1 MVRLVSQRLVLQL
14 LLAAAVLVA
23 QGGPT
28 VPVVTALPL
37 LARLVAVVAVT
48 AVVLLV
54 LLVQLHLAQAVTT
67 LMALAAAL
75 PTGEMEQLAVAE
87 QVVMALQPVVR
98 AAMEQT

>member
-1 MVRLVSQRLVLQL
+1 MVLRVSQRLVLQL
-14 LLAAAVLVA
+14 PLAAAVLVA
-23 QGGPT
+23 QVGQT
-28 VPVVTALPL
+28 ALVVTALPL

-54 LLVQLHLAQAVTT
+54 LLVRLYLAQAVTT
-67 LMALAAAL
+67 LTALVAAL
-75 PTGEMEQLAVAE
+75 PTGATEQLAAAG